1 MTPYHSQYWA
11 HLLTLKGAGGSIE
24 NLTRSISNARVDL
37 NPHQVDAAL
46 FSLRSPLSKGAI
58 LAERWGSGK
67 PSKPAN
73 ETGRNVASTVLE
85 VLFSHLRWSFS
96 LPKPITLDFSLFL
109 TDTQGVTPV
118 PPLPLVGEVH
128 LGRVLNQSTHSPCP
142 SRFAVTHIKGEFF
155 YFAPPNSPV
164 EERV

>member
-1 MTPYHSQYWA
+1 M
-11 HLLTLKGAGGSIE
+11 
-24 NLTRSISNARVDL
+24 
-37 NPHQVDAAL
+37 
-46 FSLRSPLSKGAI
+46 
-58 LAERWGSGK
+58 RWGSGK
-67 PSKPAN
+67 PSKLAN
-73 ETGRNVASTVLE
+73 ETGRNVASTVLQ
-85 VLFSHLRWSFS
+85 VLFSHLRWSLS

-128 LGRVLNQSTHSPCP
+128 LGRVLNQSTDSPCP

-164 EERV
+164 EERA

>member
-1 MTPYHSQYWA
+1 
-11 HLLTLKGAGGSIE
+11 
-24 NLTRSISNARVDL
+24 
-37 NPHQVDAAL
+37 VDAAL